1 MAYSGNCTISN
12 YTAGRD
18 SNRGGCIQSCRF
30 SYSAIPVNNAVAV
43 NSPDNTPSSL
53 MSSKDLRGIDL
64 LPKFL
69 KIGVDSIKVEGR
81 MKSPLYAATT
91 TSAYALALKWCNSTV
106 QEQWSKKLQ
115 ELSGMLE
122 KIPHRGYT
130 DGSLNNEADAE
141 SVYQGERNGRNSG
154 YEIAGTVMEV
164 EDGKSFT
171 MLTHNSFDRN
181 KTLEILTFD
190 GGVIKISTQEM
201 KDLNNKP
208 VKRAN
213 PSRLFRFAC
222 SEAAEQSADVSG
234 ISQVQPLNV
243 VRLKIL

>member
-1 MAYSGNCTISN
+1 
-12 YTAGRD
+12 
-18 SNRGGCIQSCRF
+18 
-30 SYSAIPVNNAVAV
+30 
-43 NSPDNTPSSL
+43 
-53 MSSKDLRGIDL
+53 
-64 LPKFL
+64 
-69 KIGVDSIKVEGR
+69 
-81 MKSPLYAATT
+81 
-91 TSAYALALKWCNSTV
+91 
-106 QEQWSKKLQ
+106 
-115 ELSGMLE
+115 
-122 KIPHRGYT
+122 
-130 DGSLNNEADAE
+130 
-141 SVYQGERNGRNSG
+141 
-154 YEIAGTVMEV
+154 
-164 EDGKSFT
+164 

-243 VRLKIL
+243 VRLKI

>member
-1 MAYSGNCTISN
+1 
-12 YTAGRD
+12 
-18 SNRGGCIQSCRF
+18 
-30 SYSAIPVNNAVAV
+30 
-43 NSPDNTPSSL
+43 

-64 LPKFL
+64 MPKFL

-81 MKSPLYAATT
+81 MKSSLYVATT

-106 QEQWSKKLQ
+106 QEQWSEKLQ

-222 SEAAEQSADVSG
+222 SE
-234 ISQVQPLNV
+234 
-243 VRLKIL
+243 